1 MFKNFRSIK
10 NFNAI
15 AQTLK
20 APKKTWLILPYF
32 LLLLVL
38 FIIPLI
44 IVLVNA
50 FSPFSVQ
57 TQDGKTIPVD
67 VSENFSII
75 DSFTITKMLKS
86 FGLAIACTI
95 ICLVIAFPFA
105 YILSITKSKLFKY
118 SVVALV
124 TAPIW
129 NSFLIKVIGLKS
141 LLDLIFGE
149 ANSTFGDGWSLLGL
163 VYIFMPF
170 MILPIYTVLI
180 SMPKNYMLASQ
191 DLGYNY
197 FMSFFKIVIPYCKNA
212 IISGVTLVLLPS
224 FTTAGIGRFVNNAN
238 NGELIGGYLLSLGAN
253 GLESRVAI
261 SQASALSLTLAILIL
276 VFYTLFF
283 VVPKIF
289 GYLKKRSVL
298 KNKIKAAVDHNE

>member
-1 MFKNFRSIK
+1 MFSAKSW
-10 NFNAI
+10 NAFV
-15 AQTLK
+15 QTFK
-20 APKKTWLILPYF
+20 GPKRTWLILPYA

-50 FSPFSVQ
+50 FTPFSVEIE
-57 TQDGKTIPVD
+57 DGSSINVTVAD
-67 VSENFSII
+67 NFSII
-75 DSFTITKMLKS
+75 DSFTITKIFKS
-86 FGLAIACTI
+86 FGLAVACTI
-95 ICLVIAFPFA
+95 ICLLIAFPFA
-105 YILSITKSKLFKY
+105 YLLSISKNKLFKY

-141 LLDLIFGE
+141 LLDLMFGE
-149 ANSTFGDGWSLLGL
+149 ANSTFGDGWTLLGL

-197 FMSFFKIVIPYCKNA
+197 FMSFFKVVIPYCKNA

-224 FTTAGIGRFVNNAN
+224 FTTAGISQFVNNSN
-238 NGELIGGYLLSLGAN
+238 DGQQIGAYLLSLGSN
-253 GLESRVAI
+253 GLESKVAI
-261 SQASALSLTLAILIL
+261 SQASALSLTLALIILAFYMV
-276 VFYTLFF
+276 VFVAPKLFN
-283 VVPKIF
+283 
-289 GYLKKRSVL
+289 YMKKRAVL
-298 KNKIKAAVDHNE
+298 RNKIKTVVDQNEQV

>member
-20 APKKTWLILPYF
+20 APKKTWLILPYS

-129 NSFLIKVIGLKS
+129 
-141 LLDLIFGE
+141 
-149 ANSTFGDGWSLLGL
+149 
-163 VYIFMPF
+163 
-170 MILPIYTVLI
+170 
-180 SMPKNYMLASQ
+180 
-191 DLGYNY
+191 
-197 FMSFFKIVIPYCKNA
+197 
-212 IISGVTLVLLPS
+212 
-224 FTTAGIGRFVNNAN
+224 
-238 NGELIGGYLLSLGAN
+238 
-253 GLESRVAI
+253 
-261 SQASALSLTLAILIL
+261 
-276 VFYTLFF
+276 
-283 VVPKIF
+283 
-289 GYLKKRSVL
+289 
-298 KNKIKAAVDHNE
+298 

>member
-1 MFKNFRSIK
+1 MFSAKSW
-10 NFNAI
+10 NALV
-15 AQTLK
+15 QTFK
-20 APKKTWLILPYF
+20 GPKRTWLILPYA

-50 FSPFSVQ
+50 FTPFSVEIE
-57 TQDGKTIPVD
+57 DGSSINVTVAD
-67 VSENFSII
+67 NFSII
-75 DSFTITKMLKS
+75 DSFTITKIFKS
-86 FGLAIACTI
+86 FGLAVACTI
-95 ICLVIAFPFA
+95 ICLLIAFPFA
-105 YILSITKSKLFKY
+105 YLLSISKNKLFKY

-141 LLDLIFGE
+141 LLDLMFGE
-149 ANSTFGDGWSLLGL
+149 ANSTFGDGWTLLGL

-197 FMSFFKIVIPYCKNA
+197 FMSFFKVVIPYCKNA

-224 FTTAGIGRFVNNAN
+224 FTTAGISQFVNNSN
-238 NGELIGGYLLSLGAN
+238 DGQQIGAYLLSLGSN
-253 GLESRVAI
+253 GLESKVAI
-261 SQASALSLTLAILIL
+261 SQASALSLTLALIILAFYMI
-276 VFYTLFF
+276 VFVAPKLFN
-283 VVPKIF
+283 
-289 GYLKKRSVL
+289 YMKKRAVL
-298 KNKIKAAVDHNE
+298 RNKIKTVVDQNEQV

>member
-1 MFKNFRSIK
+1 MLRSFRTNK

-15 AQTLK
+15 VQTLK
-20 APKKTWLILPYF
+20 APKRTWLILPYG
-32 LLLLVL
+32 LLLLIL

-50 FSPFSVQ
+50 FTTFGVQ
-57 TQDGKTIPVD
+57 TQDGKTISVN

-75 DSFTITKMLKS
+75 DGFTMAKLFKS
-86 FGLAIACTI
+86 FGLAVACTI
-95 ICLVIAFPFA
+95 ICLIIAFPFA
-105 YILSITKSKLFKY
+105 YILSTTKSKLFKY

-141 LLDLIFGE
+141 ILDLIFGE
-149 ANSTFGDGWSLLGL
+149 ANSTFGDGWSLLGM

-191 DLGYNY
+191 DLGYSY
-197 FMSFFKIVIPYCKNA
+197 FISFFKVVIPYCRNA

-224 FTTAGIGRFVNNAN
+224 FTTAGIGRFVNNSN
-238 NGELIGGYLLSLGAN
+238 DGQLIGDYLLSLGSN
-253 GLESRVAI
+253 GLESKVAI
-261 SQASALSLTLAILIL
+261 SQASALSLTLSLMILA
-276 VFYTLFF
+276 FYTLFF
-283 VVPKIF
+283 VLPRVV
-289 GYLKKRSVL
+289 GYFKKRSAL
-298 KNKIKAAVDHNE
+298 KNKIKTTVNTNE

>member
-1 MFKNFRSIK
+1 MFSAKSW
-10 NFNAI
+10 NAFV
-15 AQTLK
+15 QTFK
-20 APKKTWLILPYF
+20 GPKRTWLILPYA

-50 FSPFSVQ
+50 FTPFSVEIE
-57 TQDGKTIPVD
+57 DGSSINVTIAD
-67 VSENFSII
+67 NFSII
-75 DSFTITKMLKS
+75 DSFTITKIFKS
-86 FGLAIACTI
+86 FGLAVACTI
-95 ICLVIAFPFA
+95 ICLLIAFPFA
-105 YILSITKSKLFKY
+105 YLLSISKNKLFKY

-141 LLDLIFGE
+141 LLDLMFGE
-149 ANSTFGDGWSLLGL
+149 ANSTFGDGWTLLGL

-197 FMSFFKIVIPYCKNA
+197 FMSFFKVVIPYCKNA

-224 FTTAGIGRFVNNAN
+224 FTTAGISQFVNNSN
-238 NGELIGGYLLSLGAN
+238 DGQQIGAYLLSLGSN
-253 GLESRVAI
+253 GLESKVAI
-261 SQASALSLTLAILIL
+261 SQASALSLTLALIILAFYMV
-276 VFYTLFF
+276 VFVAPKLFN
-283 VVPKIF
+283 
-289 GYLKKRSVL
+289 YMKKRAVL
-298 KNKIKAAVDHNE
+298 RNKIKTVVDQNEQV